1 MSKRTERR
9 AAERETRKL
18 AYQQFRQTGVQ
29 QTAPGIAAA
38 VANPPAAEPEAVLLA
53 RAQAFFEAKPLATE
67 PQTPSVSEA
76 QLAANRA
83 NARLSSGPKSSAG
96 KAKSSLNAL
105 SHGLTSKTVVM
116 AGEDTAEYTRLLTSY
131 TNRHAP
137 ANEDELRL
145 VQSMVDGAWRLNRM
159 TRLESAIYLKGTIE
173 FADKFADR
181 SPVERPALIEI
192 ETYLKYEK
200 SLRNLNLQ
208 EARLRRTFD
217 KDCAELQ
224 RLQTIRQRGQHL
236 SAEAQASKD
245 PKPTLQPVRP
255 ENGFDFSTPPNRP
268 PASQTHISNR
278 DASVNTGSAD

>member
-18 AYQQFRQTGVQ
+18 AYQQLRQTGVQ
-29 QTAPGIAAA
+29 QTAPEIA
-38 VANPPAAEPEAVLLA
+38 AAEPEAVLLA
-53 RAQAFFEAKPLATE
+53 RAQAFFEGEPLTTE
-67 PQTPSVSEA
+67 PQTPSISEV

-83 NARLSSGPKSSAG
+83 NARLSSGPKSTAG

-116 AGEDTAEYTRLLTSY
+116 AGEDNAEYARLLSACTD
-131 TNRHAP
+131 RHAP

-145 VQSMVDGAWRLNRM
+145 VQSIVDGAWRLNRM

-181 SPVERPALIEI
+181 SPAERPALIEI

-200 SLRNLNLQ
+200 SLRNLNVQ
-208 EARLRRTFD
+208 EARLRRTLD
-217 KDCAELQ
+217 KDRAELQ
-224 RLQTIRQRGQHL
+224 RLQTIRQRDQRL
-236 SAEAQASKD
+236 AAEAQASKQQ
-245 PKPTLQPVRP
+245 KPPSPPVRP
-255 ENGFDFSTPPNRP
+255 ENGFDFSTAPNP
-268 PASQTHISNR
+268 NSNR
-278 DASVNTGSAD
+278 DAAVTAGTSD

>member
-18 AYQQFRQTGVQ
+18 AYQQLRQTGVQ
-29 QTAPGIAAA
+29 QTAPWIAAA

-53 RAQAFFEAKPLATE
+53 RAQAFFEAKPLVTE
-67 PQTPSVSEA
+67 PQTPSTSNA
-76 QLAANRA
+76 QVAANRA
-83 NARLSSGPKSSAG
+83 NAQLSSGPKSSAG

-116 AGEDTAEYTRLLTSY
+116 AGEDNAEYARLLSSC

-137 ANEDELRL
+137 ANEEELRL
-145 VQSMVDGAWRLNRM
+145 VQSMVDGTWRLNRM

-181 SPVERPALIEI
+181 SPVERTALIEI

-208 EARLRRTFD
+208 EARLRRTLD
-217 KDCAELQ
+217 KDRAELQ
-224 RLQTIRQRGQHL
+224 RLQTIRRRGEGI
-236 SAEAQASKD
+236 APEAQASKHQ
-245 PKPTLQPVRP
+245 KPPSQPVRC
-255 ENGFDFSTPPNRP
+255 ENGFDFSTAPHRLPAGHNQIPN
-268 PASQTHISNR
+268 Q
-278 DASVNTGSAD
+278 DAAVTAGTSD